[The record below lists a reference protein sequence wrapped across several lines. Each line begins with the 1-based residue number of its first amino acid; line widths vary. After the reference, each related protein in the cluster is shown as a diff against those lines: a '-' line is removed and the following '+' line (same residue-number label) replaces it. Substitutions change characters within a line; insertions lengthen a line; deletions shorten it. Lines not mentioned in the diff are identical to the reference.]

1 MRRGKGK
8 KEKFVDRWFLEL
20 GLNKCLFELEVMRKI
35 DKER

>member
-8 KEKFVDRWFLEL
+8 KEKLADRWPLEL
-20 GLNKCLFELEVMRKI
+20 GLNKCSSEPEAMRKT